1 MNIHEYQAKA
11 ILKEYD
17 LPIPES
23 TVAYTA
29 EEAYEKSQLMSS
41 PKLVVKSQV
50 YTGGRGKAG
59 GIKFANSSTEVR
71 EIASE
76 LIGKTLVTH
85 QTGPSGELVEAVLL
99 EEPSDIGHE
108 YYISFVLDRSKS
120 RIVLM
125 ASTEGGMD
133 IEEVAAKTPEK
144 IIKETIDPLVGLTNF
159 QAANVAFSLK
169 IPNHLRNKFIHTIK
183 KLYQVYSDKDC
194 SILEINPF
202 VLTKEDQLAILDAKF
217 NFDENALYRHPE
229 IEALEGKEEA
239 QSAESVAAKSGLS
252 YIALDGTIGCLVNG
266 AGLAM
271 ATMDII
277 NYYGGEPANFLDV
290 GGSANEETVKTG
302 FELILKDQKVEGI
315 LVNIFGGIMRCDV
328 IARGIVA
335 AAKTTDIT
343 VPLVIRLDGTNALEG
358 KRILEES
365 ELPLHAAHSLAD
377 GVQQIIALTEKL
389 GD

>member
-99 EEPSDIGHE
+99 EEPSDILHE
-108 YYISFVLDRSKS
+108 YYLSFVLDRSKS

-169 IPNHLRNKFIHTIK
+169 IPKYLRNKFIHTIK

-217 NFDENALYRHPE
+217 NFDENALYRQPE

-290 GGSANEETVKTG
+290 GGSANEATVKTG
-302 FELILKDQKVEGI
+302 FELILKDKKVDGI

-328 IARGIVA
+328 IARGIVE

-343 VPLVIRLDGTNALEG
+343 VPLVIRLDGTNASEG
-358 KRILEES
+358 KKILEES
-365 ELPLHAAHSLAD
+365 DLPLHAAHSLAD